1 MERQFKS
8 MDGNTAAAHVSY
20 AFTEVAAIYPI
31 TPSSPMAD
39 FVDQWSAQG
48 RENIFG
54 SKVKVQEMQALLDAY
69 RLSDRNTSATS
80 KTYEKY
86 TKTHPHYPGRMDHTM
101 RHDEE
106 AAMIPAGYTIDLD

>member
-1 MERQFKS
+1 VR
-8 MDGNTAAAHVSY
+8 D
-20 AFTEVAAIYPI
+20 IYDPND
-31 TPSSPMAD
+31 P
-39 FVDQWSAQG
+39 
-48 RENIFG
+48 
-54 SKVKVQEMQALLDAY
+54 KVQEMQALLDAY